1 MGTCNTS
8 YHFSTPATC
17 FQEAFPLGNGSLGA
31 MVYCGTFDDKIS
43 LNHDTLWSG
52 HPRSYA
58 VPQNAPETFKKAG
71 DLVLEGKIAEAQ
83 ELLEQHFNCHDTQK
97 FLPMGNL
104 TFESEKKEFSD
115 YKRTLDLEKGE
126 VFAEYT
132 ADGARYTK
140 KYLVSHGKKCLAV
153 KYGCEEAGKISFTL
167 SFDTEMAVYE
177 RASHENALSVS
188 ARCPSYG
195 KPRKQG
201 RKDTDERLLVFS
213 DIDGDSVA
221 FTLCMKVKTQNGR
234 VLVGNDSLTVQ
245 NADEAEI
252 FITVATSFIDPYTM
266 PSGEHR
272 NACLALSEVCENF
285 DRIEKEHT
293 KDHSALFS
301 RVSLEI
307 CHKDEARYEFSRKD
321 ITERLK
327 SFDGRDLGLCELLFN
342 FGRYLLISGSRKG
355 SRSMNLQGI
364 WNELIN
370 PRWSSNYTTN
380 INTEMNYWP
389 AFSCGLSECFEPF
402 ARQVEELVPSGKKT
416 AEQFYNAR
424 GFVCHHNTDLWAHTM
439 PVSPDYPVSAIWSP
453 WPMASGWMAAQL
465 YDGFEYTLDIGYLKK
480 IYPIMKEAAL
490 FYCDIMREVDGKLC
504 VCPSSS
510 PENRY
515 MIDGKPCSLAKCATI
530 SQSIVKELF
539 EKIIKASEILH
550 IDYDFACELTTVL
563 PKLAPYAIASDG
575 RLVEWDR
582 EHEEED
588 IHHRHIS
595 HLYSL
600 YPGHSIS
607 VGKTP
612 ELANACKRTLE
623 TRGDAGTGWS
633 LGWKIC
639 LRAALHDGD
648 HAFVLLKNQLKFSEP
663 TEHCDVLLD
672 GGTFP
677 NLFDC
682 HPPFQIDG
690 NFGATA
696 GIALMLLQS
705 EIGKIEL
712 LPALPSAWLSGRVS
726 GLCAK
731 GNIKV
736 DMEWENGEVKYVALV
751 SPAKQ
756 TVKLCYNGVIEEVE
770 LNSNETIYL
779 TV

>member
-1 MGTCNTS
+1 MATCNTS
-8 YHFSTPATC
+8 YHFSTPAKC

-31 MVYCGTFDDKIS
+31 MVYGGAFKDKIS

-58 VPQNAPETFKKAG
+58 VPKDAPKIYKMAG

-83 ELLEQHFNCHDTQK
+83 QLLEQSFNCHDTQK
-97 FLPMGNL
+97 YLPMGNI
-104 TFESEKKEFSD
+104 TFESVEKEYSD

-126 VFAEYT
+126 AFAEYT
-132 ADGARYTK
+132 VDGAKYTK

-153 KYGCEEAGKISFTL
+153 KYGCEEAGNISFTL
-167 SFDTEMAVYE
+167 RFDTKMAVYE
-177 RASHENALSVS
+177 TESSESMLSVS

-201 RKDTDERLLVFS
+201 RKDTDERSLVFS

-221 FTLCMKVKTQNGR
+221 FTLCMKVRTKNGS
-234 VLVGNDSLTVQ
+234 VLAGNDFLTVQ
-245 NADEAEI
+245 NADEAEV
-252 FITVATSFIDPYTM
+252 FVTVATSFIDPYTM

-272 NACLALSEVCENF
+272 DTCVELSDACDGF
-285 DRIEKEHT
+285 DKIEEEHI
-293 KDHSALFS
+293 KDHSTLFS

-307 CHKDEARYEFSRKD
+307 CPKDEARLEYSEKD

-327 SFDGRDLGLCELLFN
+327 AFDGSDLGLCELLFN
-342 FGRYLLISGSRKG
+342 FGRYLMISGSRKG
-355 SRSMNLQGI
+355 SRSMNLQGV
-364 WNELIN
+364 WNELID
-370 PRWSSNYTTN
+370 PPWSSNYTTN

-402 ARQVEELVPSGKKT
+402 LKQVEELVPSGKKT
-416 AEQFYNAR
+416 ANQFYNAR

-439 PVSPDYPVSAIWSP
+439 PVSPDYPDSSVWSP
-453 WPMASGWMAAQL
+453 WQMASGWMASQL
-465 YDGFEYTLDIGYLKK
+465 YEGFEYTLDIGYLKR

-490 FYCDIMREVDGKLC
+490 FYCDIMREAEGKLC

-515 MIDGKPCSLAKCATI
+515 MIDGKPYALAKRSTI

-539 EKIIKASEILH
+539 ENIIKASKILH
-550 IDYDFACELTTVL
+550 TDYDFADELLEML
-563 PKLAPYAIASDG
+563 PKLDPYAIGSDG

-582 EHEEED
+582 EYDEED

-612 ELANACKRTLE
+612 ELAQACRRTLE
-623 TRGDAGTGWS
+623 MRGDAGTGWS

-639 LRAALHDGD
+639 LWAALHDGD
-648 HAFVLLKNQLKFSEP
+648 HAFVLLKNQLKFAEP
-663 TEHCDVLLD
+663 TEHCDVLLN

-677 NLFDC
+677 NLFDS

-705 EIGKIEL
+705 EMGKIEI
-712 LPALPSAWLSGRVS
+712 LPALPSAWHSGRVS
-726 GLCAK
+726 GLRAK

-736 DMEWENGEVKYVALV
+736 DMEWKNGEVIRVALET
-751 SPAKQ
+751 PAKQ
-756 TVKLCYNGVIEEVE
+756 TVKLCYNGVIEEIS
-770 LNSNETIYL
+770 LNSNEKIYL